1 MSISDIKTF
10 LGRQDSVSPDSGLRD
25 QLQQNGIKQAK
36 EFYQNTEFTLSS
48 RYSQAYAALSDSLRK
63 NVQLNEENPPRSQAP
78 QDEQTLD
85 DKQDE
90 SSLFDFETVVNNVF
104 SFVSRVIRGASD
116 SGADDEE
123 LESLF
128 AQARDGIGQ
137 GITAARQD
145 LSGILDDNL
154 SRGIDKVGENLAERL
169 NDLQQK
175 IFSPLVTTETIEG
188 NFSAFSSSEL
198 LIRTRDGD
206 NISIFFGRSQS
217 LSTADFVR
225 EEQRSE
231 FDVTPSENSQNQFFS
246 YLEQLGLSIT
256 ISGSIDED
264 EFAAISELVEQLS
277 SVADEF
283 FNGSVFEAFE
293 KALALGYDEKE
304 LIGFSARLT
313 RGETASLT
321 NAYEEVQNIGENTN
335 KNSAEQRIVNQYV
348 DDLISSIDQSRELL
362 NSNQDYTNLV
372 NGIVNTFDDEV
383 KTPDL
388 LTAINRFHQFN
399 ERIVNNLSA

>member
-10 LGRQDSVSPDSGLRD
+10 LGRQDSVSPDSRLRD
-25 QLQQNGIKQAK
+25 QLQQDGIKQAK

-48 RYSQAYAALSDSLRK
+48 RYSQAYVALSDSLRK
-63 NVQLNEENPPRSQAP
+63 NIQLNEENPPRSQAP

-85 DKQDE
+85 DNQDE
-90 SSLFDFETVVNNVF
+90 SSLFDFDSVVNNVF
-104 SFVSRVIRGASD
+104 SFVSRVIRGASN

-137 GITAARQD
+137 GISAARQD

-169 NDLQQK
+169 TDLQQE
-175 IFSPLVTTETIEG
+175 IFSPLATTATIKG

-206 NISIFFGRSQS
+206 DISIFFGRSQN
-217 LSTADFVR
+217 LSTADVVR
-225 EEQRSE
+225 EEQNSE
-231 FDVTPSENSQNQFFS
+231 SDITTSENSQNPFFS

-256 ISGSIDED
+256 ISGNIDED
-264 EFAAISELVEQLS
+264 EFTAISDLVEQLS

-293 KALALGYDEKE
+293 KALGLGYDEKE

-348 DDLISSIDQSRELL
+348 DELISSIDQSRELL
-362 NSNQDYTNLV
+362 NSNQDYTNLI

-399 ERIVNNLSA
+399 DRIVNNLSA